1 MTARPYVLVVDD
13 QDQEAFALQ
22 LGLYGV
28 DARHVLPGE
37 VDQDDL
43 KRANLVLIDEFIESW
58 PERDSVRDQVGLF
71 VRDGIALAGVL
82 RSSLENRG
90 PSYDQVPSPA
100 KTALALRTGHLDVL
114 ASGTPA
120 FLRPMVVAGRHDLEW
135 AASKGSTPTPA
146 LASLAKAAAAL
157 PDSWS
162 PTDPSDQMAW
172 LGLPDKAWQES
183 AIAHIEQCRPPWSVL
198 ATTSAGRRW
207 LAWFL
212 QRVLPFPTFLV
223 DDLRA
228 ASYLGLRP
236 GALDVITAGDSPLA
250 LALREAMY
258 TGQLS
263 DFSGR
268 RWWRAGIA
276 AVKSMALEI
285 ADGRMADDVARAVVE
300 MHGAD
305 LEVLGLRH
313 PVFEIDSNYAVIDE
327 PIEVTAA
334 VRLQPD
340 DWPTYADDPWYST
353 ESVGTNTDLDAL
365 IVIDDRADGSGDG
378 GK

>member
-22 LGLYGV
+22 LEIYGV
-28 DARHVLPGE
+28 AARHVLPGE
-37 VDQDDL
+37 IEDEEL
-43 KRANLVLIDEFIESW
+43 RRANLILIDEFITDW
-58 PERDSVRDQVGLF
+58 PERETVSHQLGLF

-82 RSSLENRG
+82 RSALENRG
-90 PSYDQVPSPA
+90 PSHERAPSPS

-114 ASGTPA
+114 ASGTPS
-120 FLRPMVVAGRHDLEW
+120 FLRPMTVASRHDLEW
-135 AASKGSTPTPA
+135 AASKNAIHASA

-162 PTDPSDQMAW
+162 PTDPAPQMEW
-172 LGLPDKAWQES
+172 LGLRDQPWRDN
-183 AIAHIEQCRPPWSVL
+183 AIAQIEQCRPPWSVL

-207 LAWFL
+207 LSWFL
-212 QRVLPFPTFLV
+212 QRVLPFPTFVV

-236 GALDVITAGDSPLA
+236 EALDIVAAGESA
-250 LALREAMY
+250 LAEILREAEY
-258 TGQLS
+258 TGHLA

-276 AVKSMALEI
+276 AVKAMALEV
-285 ADGRMADDVARAVVE
+285 ADGRMANDVASAVE
-300 MHGAD
+300 ALHGSE
-305 LEVLGLRH
+305 LEAIGLRH
-313 PVFEIDSNYAVIDE
+313 PVFEIDSDYNVVAD
-327 PIEVTAA
+327 PIEITTA

-340 DWPTYADDPWYST
+340 DWPTYADDPWLST
-353 ESVGTNTDLDAL
+353 DSVNTMPDLEAL
-365 IVIDDRADGSGDG
+365 IVIDDRTDGEG
-378 GK
+378 GLDA